1 MTGSGKHLALFIRSL
16 GGGGGAERMMVTLA
30 GAFASRGH
38 RVDLVLGRV
47 EGNFVGDVPE
57 SVRVV
62 DLGGRSVLTA
72 LPSLLRDP
80 WNAWPL
86 VPALVNLNPPWVLGC
101 LPALVRYLR
110 EERPDAMLSALN
122 YTNITALWAHH
133 LAGVPT
139 RLVVSERNTLSVRAG
154 REVKRRLRVLPR
166 LVRRYYGWADG
177 VVAVSAGVAEDLSQL
192 TGIPRSSIR
201 TTYNPVVGPEIAA
214 QAAEALDHPWFAPAA
229 PPVLLAA
236 GKLKPQKD
244 FVTLLEAF
252 ALLRRRR
259 PVRLVVLGEG
269 PARRDLEARARA
281 LGIED
286 DVVLPGFVA
295 NPFAYMARSGVFVL
309 SSAWEGLPGVLI
321 QAMACGCPVVATDCP
336 SGPAEILDK
345 GEHRPLVPV
354 GDARALS
361 TAIESVLGN
370 PPDPDRLR
378 DRAQAFSVDNSVD
391 RYLESL
397 VG

>member
-47 EGNFVGDVPE
+47 EGNFVGDVPD
-57 SVRVV
+57 SVRLV
-62 DLGGRSVLTA
+62 DLGGRSVITA
-72 LPSLLRDP
+72 LPALLRDP
-80 WNAWPL
+80 WSAWPL
-86 VPALVNLNPPWVLGC
+86 LPALVNLNPPWVLGC
-101 LPALVRYLR
+101 IPALERYLR

-122 YTNITALWAHH
+122 YTNITALWSHH

-154 REVKRRLRVLPR
+154 REVRRRLRALPR
-166 LVRRYYGWADG
+166 LVRRFYPWADG
-177 VVAVSAGVAEDLSQL
+177 VVAVSAGVAEDLAQV
-192 TGIPRSSIR
+192 TGIPRSEIR
-201 TTYNPVVGPEIAA
+201 TTYNPVVGPEIAV
-214 QAAEALDHPWFAPAA
+214 QAAAPLDHPWFASGE

-236 GKLKPQKD
+236 GKLKPQKG
-244 FVTLLEAF
+244 FTTLLEAF

-259 PVRLVVLGEG
+259 PARLIVLGEG
-269 PARRDLEARARA
+269 PQRRELEARVHA
-281 LGIED
+281 LGIEN
-286 DVVLPGFVA
+286 DVALPGFVA
-295 NPFAYMARSGVFVL
+295 NPFAYMARSAVFVL

-321 QAMACGCPVVATDCP
+321 QAMACGCPVVATQCP
-336 SGPAEILDK
+336 SGPAEILEK
-345 GEHRPLVPV
+345 GEHGPLVPV
-354 GDARALS
+354 GDAPALS
-361 TAIESVLGN
+361 TAIESVLEA
-370 PPDPDRLR
+370 PPDSDQLR
-378 DRAQAFSVDNSVD
+378 GRAGAFSVESSVD

>member
-1 MTGSGKHLALFIRSL
+1 MTHSGKHLALFIRSL
-16 GGGGGAERMMVTLA
+16 GGGGGAERMIVALA
-30 GAFASRGH
+30 AAFADRGH

-57 SVRVV
+57 SVRLV
-62 DLGGRSVLTA
+62 DLGGARVLA
-72 LPSLLRDP
+72 AVPALLRDP

-86 VPALVNLNPPWVLGC
+86 LPALVNLNPPWVLGC

-110 EERPDAMLSALN
+110 ENRPDAMLSALN

-139 RLVVSERNTLSVRAG
+139 RLVVSERNTLSVRAE
-154 REVKRRLRVLPR
+154 REMKQRLRVLLR
-166 LVRRYYGWADG
+166 LVRRFYPWADA
-177 VVAVSAGVAEDLSQL
+177 VVAVSAGVAEDTAQL

-201 TTYNPVVGPEIAA
+201 TTYNPVVGPEVAV
-214 QAAEALDHPWFAPAA
+214 QAAASLDHPWFAPAA

-236 GKLKPQKD
+236 GKLKPQKG

-252 ALLRRRR
+252 AQLRRRR
-259 PVRLVVLGEG
+259 QARLVVLGEG
-269 PARRDLEARARA
+269 PQRRELEARAEA

-286 DVVLPGFVA
+286 DVIFPGFVA
-295 NPFAYMARSGVFVL
+295 NPFAYMARSAVFVL

-336 SGPAEILDK
+336 SGPAEILEK
-345 GEHRPLVPV
+345 GEHGPLVSV
-354 GDARALS
+354 GDASALS
-361 TAIESVLGN
+361 AAIESVLEN
-370 PPDPDRLR
+370 PPDPDALR
-378 DRAQAFSVDNSVD
+378 GRAQAFSVDSSVD